1 MFLYNLANFI
11 DLFQEIEDSG
21 PIPPEDIQEAFAW
34 HEQRLSKRGLEPE
47 GLKQG
52 VTIQHKFDDGE
63 VLTATKAAQ
72 GLTKVF
78 LS

>member
-1 MFLYNLANFI
+1 MVSFI
-11 DLFQEIEDSG
+11 ELFQEIEDAG
-21 PIPPEDIQEAFAW
+21 PLPPEEIKEAFAW

-72 GLTKVF
+72 GLTKVLF
-78 LS
+78 LNF